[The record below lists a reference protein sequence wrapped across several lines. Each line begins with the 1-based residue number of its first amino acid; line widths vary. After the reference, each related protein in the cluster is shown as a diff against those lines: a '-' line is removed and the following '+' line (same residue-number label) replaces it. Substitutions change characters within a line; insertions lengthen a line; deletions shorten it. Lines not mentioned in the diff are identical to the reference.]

1 MYFKIGE
8 YSSVEHYLTNFLK
21 VKEETA
27 AAHKLLGQCYQ
38 NLKKNDKS
46 LASFQR
52 SLQLDRKQPELI
64 IEGNF
69 FYFSKPKQL

>member
-8 YSSVEHYLTNFLK
+8 YSTVEHYLTNYLK

-38 NLKKNDKS
+38 NLKKSDKS

-52 SLQLDRKQPELI
+52 SLQLDKKQPELI
-64 IEGNF
+64 IEGKLS
-69 FYFSKPKQL
+69 YLLEA

>member
-8 YSSVEHYLTNFLK
+8 YTICEHYLINYLK

-27 AAHKLLGQCYQ
+27 DAHKLLGQCYQ
-38 NLKKNDKS
+38 NLKKYDKS

-64 IEGNF
+64 IEGKFEGF
-69 FYFSKPKQL
+69 FFILI

>member
-8 YSSVEHYLTNFLK
+8 YSTAEHYLINYLK
-21 VKEETA
+21 VKEGSA

-38 NLKKNDKS
+38 NLKKSDKA

-52 SLQLDRKQPELI
+52 SLQLERKQPELI
-64 IEGNF
+64 TEGK
-69 FYFSKPKQL
+69 FYI